1 MSFSLM
7 FCIMYTHNYVCG
19 YAHTH
24 THTQTNNQKIHT
36 HLSIGDSSKVCT
48 EIADRMDI
56 KRSPIL

>member
-1 MSFSLM
+1 
-7 FCIMYTHNYVCG
+7 MYTHNYVCG